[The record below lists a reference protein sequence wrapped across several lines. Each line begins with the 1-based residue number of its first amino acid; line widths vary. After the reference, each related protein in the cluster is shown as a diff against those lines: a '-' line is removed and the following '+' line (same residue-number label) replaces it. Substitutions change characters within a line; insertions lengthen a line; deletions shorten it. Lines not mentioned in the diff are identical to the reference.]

1 MATKSSFENDIVEEV
16 ERIGSLEP
24 GDFGRVIDAFWS
36 FLKYLIVSD
45 RFFVIQLYKLGTF
58 RPRYFSVLRAIKKEI
73 RRLRAGNG
81 SRERLYYYLSLR
93 RKLIKMGF
101 APKTYY
107 LKKTIKNGR
116 SETERRRAADTLRV
130 LQSRCQWLKE
140 TFEQG
145 QAKERRARRDRIV

>member
-24 GDFGRVIDAFWS
+24 GDFGRAIDAFWS

-58 RPRYFSVLRAIKKEI
+58 RPRYLSVLRAIKKEI
-73 RRLRAGNG
+73 KRLKAGKG
-81 SRERLYYYLSLR
+81 SREKLYYYLSLR

-101 APKTYY
+101 APKMYY
-107 LKKTIKNGR
+107 LKKTIKHGR
-116 SETERRRAADTLRV
+116 SETERRRAEHTLRV
-130 LQSRCQWLKE
+130 LQDRCQWLKE
-140 TFEQG
+140 TFEQR
-145 QAKERRARRDRIV
+145 QAKERRKRRDRIV